1 MLSEDLL
8 DVFSEL
14 EGRSEED
21 NSIASLPFS
30 CRDPSQLYF
39 SISLTLSLDVMG
51 FVCLIT
57 FDIGKELSF
66 VSSFSSS

>member
-14 EGRSEED
+14 EGRSED

-30 CRDPSQLYF
+30 CLDPSQLYF